1 MLVSWPKIT
10 QLANIPFTT
19 FVTMPFV
26 NSLPS
31 SLDFGVVDLPYMT
44 GYTF

>member
-1 MLVSWPKIT
+1 
-10 QLANIPFTT
+10 
-19 FVTMPFV
+19 MPFV